1 MADWKELI
9 KKLFGRAAGDSPK
22 RPVLQKLNVLIIIAS
37 VGILMIVLANTFST
51 GGNSDETVRMDPP
64 EEQVVKMPSAN
75 PSSDITKLENTLAQK
90 LEEVLTQI
98 EGVGDVEVT
107 INLASTTEKNF
118 AVNTSTNSKN
128 TREFDQKGGN
138 RTITEI
144 DETGQMVLVRESQG
158 NREQPIVVK
167 EIKPEVRGVI
177 VVAEGAEDPVI
188 RSDLMKAV
196 HVYLDLPLYKVIVLS
211 RESR

>member
-64 EEQVVKMPSAN
+64 AEQVAKIPSAN